1 MFLSVLSLLVGFL
14 CLFVVVL
21 MLFHLKLNR
30 KTNIYLLIILFVAG
44 LQRFVNAMEVLEFT
58 TITYSPLKIRLSIA
72 FYIVPVYYLFFR
84 RLILVNTKLKD
95 ELLHF
100 ILPTLLVLTDVFF
113 VNYHLSYYLYLVFS
127 TSYFGFILLLVNRFM
142 KLKKRSVFEDGSYK
156 TIKTW
161 AILMSIITF
170 SLVVFSNY
178 FLFNDAKSEVNLNNF
193 YRLTSVLWFGAL
205 IYMFK
210 NPIIIFG
217 RNNLLKSIQKTEPQ
231 EFLIWSF
238 KPLKVIDEKDRIL
251 SKNISSKIDNIIFN
265 IQNLQKLESITSTI
279 TLTSDTLSKELKI
292 PRSHVEFLFKYYC
305 YYSINDFSNLL
316 KVNYA
321 VSLIKE
327 GYLEKYTVASLGEKC
342 LFNSRFTFS
351 KNFKKFIGVS
361 VSYFVR
367 TYANRNDNIQPQS
380 D

>member
-1 MFLSVLSLLVGFL
+1 
-14 CLFVVVL
+14 
-21 MLFHLKLNR
+21 
-30 KTNIYLLIILFVAG
+30 
-44 LQRFVNAMEVLEFT
+44 
-58 TITYSPLKIRLSIA
+58 
-72 FYIVPVYYLFFR
+72 
-84 RLILVNTKLKD
+84 
-95 ELLHF
+95 
-100 ILPTLLVLTDVFF
+100 
-113 VNYHLSYYLYLVFS
+113 
-127 TSYFGFILLLVNRFM
+127 
-142 KLKKRSVFEDGSYK
+142 
-156 TIKTW
+156 
-161 AILMSIITF
+161 
-170 SLVVFSNY
+170 
-178 FLFNDAKSEVNLNNF
+178 
-193 YRLTSVLWFGAL
+193 
-205 IYMFK
+205 MFK

-380 D
+380 V